1 MFTSK
6 RMTRAW
12 PTRVSMERANLKD
25 RHSIYV
31 IVWQAI
37 QAHIVIQVHA
47 VLVHSFVMSI
57 SYLYFV
63 YWYNTTSQHILVSQ
77 ATMQALCVDKY
88 NEIDKF
94 NI

>member
-37 QAHIVIQVHA
+37 QAHIVIQVHV

-57 SYLYFV
+57 SNCTL
-63 YWYNTTSQHILVSQ
+63 HIDITQLVSIFWYHMLQ
-77 ATMQALCVDKY
+77 CKLCV
-88 NEIDKF
+88 
-94 NI
+94 